1 MHIMRKETDIK
12 IGFSMIGGFVLS
24 AIQHV
29 LIEGKFRLEVY
40 TRPDVFFE
48 SYFVYFVLGFI
59 FTYIILTLIR
69 KFRHLDK

>member
-40 TRPDVFFE
+40 TRPDVF
-48 SYFVYFVLGFI
+48 LN
-59 FTYIILTLIR
+59 LTLSIL
-69 KFRHLDK
+69 FWVLFLLILF